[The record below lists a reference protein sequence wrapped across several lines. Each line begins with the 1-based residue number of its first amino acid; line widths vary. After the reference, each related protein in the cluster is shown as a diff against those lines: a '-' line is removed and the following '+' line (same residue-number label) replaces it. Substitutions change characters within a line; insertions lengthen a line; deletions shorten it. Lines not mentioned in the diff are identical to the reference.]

1 MHLKIDKLHF
11 DGDKMSVD
19 FEYDDDFRK
28 EVSKICGVNYIS
40 KKDLQY
46 FVILA
51 MKHSLSKEDILELR
65 NQVD

>member
-11 DGDKMSVD
+11 EGDKMSVD

-28 EVSKICGVNYIS
+28 EVSKACGVNYIS
-40 KKDLQY
+40 KKDLQH

-51 MKHSLSKEDILELR
+51 MKHSLSKEDILKLR